1 MHKSTFILYL
11 LLGFFMMSVNSYA
24 CEKHA
29 KMNQPKTES
38 TSSASKKGCCSE
50 KSGDKKA
57 CDGKCGHSGCTCT
70 SGCSSFSSTKVSYL
84 FTPFSAVDFSFHTLV
99 KTNHNTPSLSDG
111 FSSIWLIPKIG

>member
-57 CDGKCGHSGCTCT
+57 CDGKCGHSGCTCA

-84 FTPFSAVDFSFHTLV
+84 FIPFNLIDFSFHTLV